1 MQMHFHVLQLVLLL
15 AHVSAQ
21 CPSGYTGPDD
31 GPCIECPAGT
41 FKFDIGNEACTA
53 CPTAKFSVTVGATD
67 GTYCVA
73 CPAYS
78 NAPAQTS
85 AATSCTCNA
94 GFTGPD
100 GGTCTACAAGT
111 YKSTPGSEFCTDCV
125 AEEGSTQQE
134 GATAC
139 VTVTSE
145 AYVDLRDE
153 SNT

>member
-1 MQMHFHVLQLVLLL
+1 MHFHVLQLLLL
-15 AHVSAQ
+15 LTHVSAQ
-21 CPSGYTGPDD
+21 CPPGYTGPDD

-41 FKFDIGNEACTA
+41 FKFDIGNEECTA
-53 CPTAKFSVTVGATD
+53 CVTAKYSVTVGATD

-73 CPAYS
+73 CPANS

-111 YKSTPGSEFCTDCV
+111 YKDTTGSNNCIECD
-125 AEEGSTQQE
+125 AETQSPE

-145 AYVDLRDE
+145 AHVDLRDE